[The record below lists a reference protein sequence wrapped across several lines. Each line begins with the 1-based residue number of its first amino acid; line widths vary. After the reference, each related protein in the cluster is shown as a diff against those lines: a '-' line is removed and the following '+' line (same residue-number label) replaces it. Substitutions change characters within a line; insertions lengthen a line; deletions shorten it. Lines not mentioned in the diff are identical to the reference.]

1 MSWQKDWIDM
11 GQLSRLRDYAAMT
24 NLEKELPIA
33 IRFAHTHKT
42 LTIFDKY
49 PKAIFHFLVMPRM
62 QAYVNDDVNLTE
74 ADLHD
79 LRSLLR
85 ARNRVGKDVVKKV
98 LEDLKE
104 AADECVEEI
113 KQEMEAM
120 YGFTWDIQVGLHA
133 ISSM

>member
-11 GQLSRLRDYAAMT
+11 GQLTRLRDYARFT
-24 NLEKELPIA
+24 NLEKELPIS
-33 IRFAHTHKT
+33 IRFAHTDKT

-49 PKAIFHFLVMPRM
+49 PKAIFHFLVLPRM
-62 QAYVNDDVNLTE
+62 QAYVNDEVNLTE
-74 ADLHD
+74 VDLHD

-104 AADECVEEI
+104 ATDECVEEI

-120 YGFTWDIQVGLHA
+120 YGFTWDVRVGLHA